1 MEAKILAI
9 TCRKGGVGKSSV
21 SAFLSGELAERGYR
35 VLLCDCDKQ
44 QTSSEWSAAAP
55 DTTPFPAAVLSFAA
69 YGAKLH
75 REIEKQID
83 NYDYIIVD
91 LPPSA
96 DGGTVTQSALLI
108 ADLAIVVVVPSPP
121 DVRSAE
127 ATIALIENAKVV
139 NEELTAVLF
148 ANRVERTLIAKTML
162 KGVAGFGLPLL
173 TTTFAP
179 RTAYQ
184 VAAYTGTTVA
194 ALGHSARAAAVEVKN
209 LTDEILGLLGAKN
222 EKQ

>member
-1 MEAKILAI
+1 MEAKVVAV

-21 SAFLSGELAERGYR
+21 SAFLSCELAERGYK

-44 QTSSEWSAAAP
+44 QTASEWSATAP
-55 DTTPFPAAVLSFAA
+55 DLTPFPAAVLSFAA

-75 REIEKQID
+75 REIERQIY

-121 DVRSAE
+121 DIRSAE
-127 ATIALIENAKVV
+127 ATIALIENARVV

-148 ANRVERTLIAKTML
+148 ANKVERTLIAKTML
-162 KGVAGFGLPLL
+162 KKAASFGLPLL
-173 TTTFAP
+173 ATTFAP

-184 VAAYTGTTVA
+184 VAAFGGTTVR
-194 ALGHSARAAAVEVKN
+194 ALGASAHAAAKEVQS
-209 LTDEILGLLGAKN
+209 LTDEILGLLRAQK
-222 EKQ
+222 

>member
-1 MEAKILAI
+1 VQAQTLVV

-21 SAFLSGELAERGYR
+21 SILLGGELAERGYK

-44 QTSSEWSAAAP
+44 HTASEWAAAAP
-55 DTTPFPAAVLSFAA
+55 DSTPFPAAVLSFAA

-96 DGGTVTQSALLI
+96 DAGTVTQSALLI
-108 ADLAIVVVVPSPP
+108 ADLAIVVVTPSAP
-121 DVRSAE
+121 DVRSSE
-127 ATIALIENAKVV
+127 ATKALIEGAKVF
-139 NEELTAVLF
+139 NEELISVVF
-148 ANRVERTLIAKTML
+148 ANKVERTIISKKLL
-162 KGVAGFGLPLL
+162 KNLSSPGMPSLKA
-173 TTTFAP
+173 TFAT

-184 VAAYTGTTVA
+184 VAAFNGTTVS
-194 ALGHSARAAAVEVKN
+194 ALGSSANAAATEVKN